1 MKRRD
6 WIAWLTSDDPEAKEF
21 LRVHPQLKPSPDNWK
36 DPAFRERHAAA
47 LREKWKDPA
56 FRERNAAASRV
67 MLKDRWKDPA
77 FRERHAAALRAARQ
91 KRFAQPGTDI
101 LPLFVLPSLVQ
112 ERA

>member
-21 LRVHPQLKPSPDNWK
+21 LRLHPELKPSPDKWK

-56 FRERNAAASRV
+56 FRERHAAASRE
-67 MLKDRWKDPA
+67 KWKDPA
-77 FRERHAAALRAARQ
+77 FRERNAAALRAAHQ
-91 KRFAQPGTDI
+91 KRFSQPGTDI